1 MSPACAFVFSI
12 SGNLSKHLKRL
23 LVCINLHE
31 AVVKIQRRPILV
43 KLSILQKSQMYK
55 IMRSFVVFQNCFCRQ
70 VTVYVHIL
78 ETFYYILKFQ
88 KQTWEA
94 IYKRICQKKQ
104 GKIILKIL
112 VSIFWKSSLWSSSQ
126 KSYFLKYHQVAVS
139 KS

>member
-1 MSPACAFVFSI
+1 MSAACAFVFSI
-12 SGNLSKHLKRL
+12 SRNLSKHLKRL

-78 ETFYYILKFQ
+78 QTFYYILKFQ
-88 KQTWEA
+88 KQPWEA
-94 IYKRICQKKQ
+94 IYKRICQKKTGENNFKNTCFHLLEKFPLEQ
-104 GKIILKIL
+104 FPEELFSKIPLGGG
-112 VSIFWKSSLWSSSQ
+112 F
-126 KSYFLKYHQVAVS
+126 
-139 KS
+139 